1 MIGSDSLKKIL
12 SEFPITADLYWRIM
26 QQDEPPVGGY
36 LLDNVKE
43 HLPKWLD
50 QARSADVKSHNPKK
64 VLVFSVLRYWLE
76 HSLLTSIALAA
87 FGHDVTFAYLPY
99 AHWKRLINRFDLR
112 RQDLYVQSIIE
123 QVEPFIRLVSLLDVP
138 KVEKFPENLAD
149 QMPAAAFRDT
159 QYSML
164 REDIDPEGEI
174 YHLREQ
180 RNNDHALRMLAWLQN
195 ECPDVVV
202 VPNGSILEF
211 GITYRVAS
219 YLEIPVTTFEFGEQ
233 NSRMWMAQNN
243 DVMRQDTSD
252 LWKARGQLPLTDV
265 ENELI
270 KNLFSSRQGA
280 NLWHT
285 FARQWQDAPK
295 VGGNEVRQEL
305 GLDSRPLALIP
316 ANVLGDSL
324 VLGRQLFSESMT
336 EWLLRTIEFFIEHS
350 EAQLVIR
357 VHPGERIGWGSSVYD
372 ILTEH
377 FQEFPENIHLLPA
390 DSSVNTYDLVDA
402 ADFGLVFTTTTGMEM
417 AMIGK
422 PVIVTGYTHYRGKGF
437 TIDPDTWE
445 EFFDGLEHILKN
457 PKDYYLSEEQV
468 ELSWR
473 YAYRFFFEYPQ
484 PFPWRVPYLWESLKE
499 WSMERVL
506 SSEGLARFGNTFRY
520 LVGEPIDWARSYVDQ
535 MPND

>member
-12 SEFPITADLYWRIM
+12 GEFPITADLYWRIM

-50 QARSADVKSHNPKK
+50 QARAADVKSNNPKK

-87 FGHDVTFAYLPY
+87 FGHDVTFAYISY
-99 AHWKRLINRFDLR
+99 AHWKRPINRFDLR
-112 RQDLYVQSIIE
+112 RQDLYIQSIIK
-123 QVEPFIRLVSLLDVP
+123 QVEPFIRLVSLLDAPQVD
-138 KVEKFPENLAD
+138 KLPEALVA

-164 REDIDPEGEI
+164 REDIDPDGEI
-174 YHLREQ
+174 YHLREE

-195 ECPDVVV
+195 ERPDVVV
-202 VPNGSILEF
+202 VPNGSIIEF
-211 GITYRVAS
+211 GITYRVAR
-219 YLEIPVTTFEFGEQ
+219 YLNIPVTTFEFGEQ
-233 NSRMWMAQNN
+233 NNRMWMAQNS
-243 DVMRQDTSD
+243 DVMRQDTAD
-252 LWKARGQLPLTDV
+252 LWNTRGQMPLTDV
-265 ENELI
+265 EKELI
-270 KNLFSSRQGA
+270 NNLFSSRQGA

-295 VGGNEVRQEL
+295 IGGHEVRQEL

-336 EWLLRTIEFFIEHS
+336 EWLIRTIEFFIQHS

-372 ILTEH
+372 ILVEH

-445 EFFDGLEHILKN
+445 EFFDGLDQVLQN

-484 PFPWRVPYLWESLKE
+484 PFPWRVPYFWESLKE
-499 WSMERVL
+499 WSIERVL

-520 LVGEPIDWARSYVDQ
+520 LVGEPIDWDRSYVDQ
-535 MPND
+535 LPND